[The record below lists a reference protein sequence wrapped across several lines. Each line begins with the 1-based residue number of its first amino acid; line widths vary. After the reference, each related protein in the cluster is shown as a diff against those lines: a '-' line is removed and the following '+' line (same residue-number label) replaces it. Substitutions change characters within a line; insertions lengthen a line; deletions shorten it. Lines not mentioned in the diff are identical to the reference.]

1 MFPLVEDRFC
11 EQPLNLRQSKD
22 GFRKSVELHLRQSF
36 HRGSYAFHG
45 SATSDE
51 PMGALSPF
59 TFFTVG
65 NPIFVLLHFVLKLG
79 KLLLTGGP
87 FGFQLG

>member
-1 MFPLVEDRFC
+1 MGMDCFRK
-11 EQPLNLRQSKD
+11 QNLNLWQSKD
-22 GFRKSVELHLRQSF
+22 GFRKSVELHFRQNLHPRS
-36 HRGSYAFHG
+36 HAFHSG
-45 SATSDE
+45 TTGDE
-51 PMGALSPF
+51 PVSALSPF
-59 TFFTVG
+59 AFFTVG

>member
-1 MFPLVEDRFC
+1 MDMECFRKHS
-11 EQPLNLRQSKD
+11 LNFWQGKD
-22 GFRKSVELHLRQSF
+22 GFCKSVELHLGQSLYL
-36 HRGSYAFHG
+36 GSHALHG
-45 SATSDE
+45 GTTGDE
-51 PMGALSPF
+51 PVSALSPF
-59 TFFTVG
+59 AFFTVG

>member
-1 MFPLVEDRFC
+1 MGMDCFRKHS
-11 EQPLNLRQSKD
+11 LNFWQGKD
-22 GFRKSVELHLRQSF
+22 GFCKSVELHLRQYL
-36 HRGSYAFHG
+36 HRGSNTLHSG
-45 SATSDE
+45 STGNE

-59 TFFTVG
+59 AFFTVG

>member
-1 MFPLVEDRFC
+1 MFKPSLA
-11 EQPLNLRQSKD
+11 
-22 GFRKSVELHLRQSF
+22 LHS
-36 HRGSYAFHG
+36 
-45 SATSDE
+45 SAASDE

-59 TFFTVG
+59 AFFTVG

-87 FGFQLG
+87 FVFQLG

>member
-1 MFPLVEDRFC
+1 MGMDCFRK
-11 EQPLNLRQSKD
+11 QNLNLWQSKD
-22 GFRKSVELHLRQSF
+22 GFHESIELHLRQNLY
-36 HRGSYAFHG
+36 RGSNTLHSG
-45 SATSDE
+45 TTGDKSVR
-51 PMGALSPF
+51 ALSPF
-59 TFFTVG
+59 AFFTVG